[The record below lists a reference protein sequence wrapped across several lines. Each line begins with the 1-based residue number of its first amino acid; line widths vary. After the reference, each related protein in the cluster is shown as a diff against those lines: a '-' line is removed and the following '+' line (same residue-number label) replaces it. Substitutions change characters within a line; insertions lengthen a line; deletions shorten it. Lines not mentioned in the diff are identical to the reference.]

1 MTKHVPGKMKV
12 KNGYIIMDGENREE
26 LARTLHGIGLYR
38 IISWKEAEANANHI
52 AKAWNCHDELL
63 KVLKRLFS
71 RMCSHCWETTYCTQN
86 GVHCEQYERVE
97 RAIANAE
104 SEE

>member
-26 LARTLHGIGLYR
+26 LARTLYGIGLYR
-38 IISWKEAEANANHI
+38 IIPWKEAEANADFI
-52 AKAWNCHDELL
+52 VKACNCHDELL
-63 KVLKRLFS
+63 GACKDIVLWFKYSENSIPDALVKA
-71 RMCSHCWETTYCTQN
+71 EI
-86 GVHCEQYERVE
+86 
-97 RAIANAE
+97 AIANAE